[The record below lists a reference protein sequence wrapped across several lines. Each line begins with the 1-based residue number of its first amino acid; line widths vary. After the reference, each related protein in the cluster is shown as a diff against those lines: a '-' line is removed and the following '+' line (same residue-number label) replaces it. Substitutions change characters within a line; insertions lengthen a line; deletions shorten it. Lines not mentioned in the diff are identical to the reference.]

1 MRLRSPNRR
10 LEASQV
16 QLFQRATALFR
27 EGKAPQ
33 ALALARQLAIDASA
47 SADAHQLLGMCL
59 AEAGDPEADRA
70 FRTALDLAPG
80 NELVSLNFAAWLGRS
95 GREAEA
101 LRVLDEAPDT
111 ARTSM
116 ERGRLAARVGEYAR
130 SRDAFAQ
137 AVSLQPDSYRAWHGL
152 GSALRALGELEAALD
167 AYRRAA
173 ELAPGNA
180 PVRVNLGAVLR
191 LLGRSDEALEW
202 LREAGRL
209 GHEGPELQDAIAG
222 CLQDLGLCAEALAEA
237 RELVRRHPAY
247 AGGYSSL
254 SHLLWEHGD
263 ELAPGEDPWA
273 ATRQAIRAQPV
284 NRDLHLRFAGMLT
297 SAGQA
302 EEALQVLEP
311 LRGQDD
317 PVVAWFRADALDR
330 LGEGGQAS
338 LLYASAF
345 RFLGSEH
352 PSFLNAYARHA
363 LRSGRPELAESL
375 AAAVVALDPSN
386 QEGWSHLGT
395 CWRLAGDPRES
406 WLCDYERFVGELEV
420 PVPAGFEDMDAFLS
434 SLDAC
439 LAGLHLA
446 RREPVNQSVR
456 NGSQTSGRLFG
467 RRDPLLAAT
476 EASLRQAVQ
485 EWLQALPEDA
495 SHPFLRRRGAG
506 VRFVG
511 SWSVRLRA
519 SGRHSNHIHTE
530 GWASSAFYVALPP
543 SMRGADGQDLA
554 GWLQL
559 GQPLEDLGL
568 DLGPRR
574 LVRPRPGRLVLFPSY
589 FWHGTLPF
597 DGSEPRVTIAFDMQ
611 PA

>member
-1 MRLRSPNRR
+1 MGPRSPNRR
-10 LEASQV
+10 LGASQV
-16 QLFQRATALFR
+16 QLFQRATALLR
-27 EGKAPQ
+27 EGRAPQ
-33 ALALARQLAIDASA
+33 ALVLARQLATDAPG
-47 SADAHQLLGMCL
+47 SADAQQLLGMCL
-59 AEAGDPEADRA
+59 AEAGDPAAERA
-70 FRTALDLAPG
+70 FRSALDLAPG
-80 NELVSLNFAAWLGRS
+80 NEVVSLNLATWLGRS
-95 GREAEA
+95 GRETEA
-101 LRVLDEAPDT
+101 LRVLEKAPAT
-111 ARTSM
+111 ARTSF
-116 ERGRLAARVGEYAR
+116 ERGRLAARLGDHAR
-130 SRDAFAQ
+130 ARDAFAQ
-137 AVSLQPDSYRAWHGL
+137 AVSLQPGSPRAWHGL
-152 GSALRALGELEAALD
+152 GNVLRALGEPEAALD

-173 ELAPGNA
+173 ELSPGNA
-180 PVRVNLGAVLR
+180 AVRINLGAVLR

-209 GHEGPELQDAIAG
+209 GYEGPELQDAIAG
-222 CLQDLGLCAEALAEA
+222 CLQDLGRCAEALAEA
-237 RELVRRHPAY
+237 RDLVRRHPAY

-273 ATRQAIRAQPV
+273 VTRQAVRAQPG
-284 NRDLHLRFAGMLT
+284 NRDLHLRFAGMLI

-302 EEALQVLEP
+302 EEALGVLEP
-311 LRGQDD
+311 LRTQDD

-330 LGEGGQAS
+330 LGEGRRAS
-338 LLYASAF
+338 LLYESAF
-345 RFLGSEH
+345 GSLGRDH

-363 LRSGRPELAESL
+363 LRGGRPELAEGL
-375 AAAVVALDPSN
+375 AAAAVALDPSN

-395 CWRLAGDPRES
+395 CWRLSGDPRES
-406 WLCDYERFVGELEV
+406 WLCDYERFVGELDV
-420 PVPAGFEDMDAFLS
+420 PVPAGFEDMDTFLT
-434 SLDAC
+434 SLDAR

-456 NGSQTSGRLFG
+456 HGSQTSGRLFG

-485 EWLQALPEDA
+485 GWLQTLPEDA
-495 SHPFLRRRGAG
+495 SHPFLRRRSAD

-530 GWASSAFYVALPP
+530 GWASSAFYVALP
-543 SMRGADGQDLA
+543 SSVRNAVGHDQA

-597 DGSEPRVTIAFDMQ
+597 DGPEPRVTIAFDMQ
-611 PA
+611 PS